1 MGIFR
6 TMKSLSIALVAALA
20 VGIGA
25 SPASA
30 KVIDFVAEV
39 ASSGEHGVADGAILN
54 TPAMGSLNLEFRA
67 GIGGKQRDFAYFNSA
82 TSNGSPAGL
91 GTCTTMNAAAQCD
104 PSYDDVVAA
113 NEWVQVGFADEPFNV
128 HKLSFN
134 GGGNLSLDN
143 DMTGLIKITTSLNSI
158 VAMATLTFAQAAT
171 AGFGFVDWIR
181 FEFAGTEFVVA
192 SISDVPLPGA
202 LPLLLSGLAGL
213 GFAARRKKKA

>member
-1 MGIFR
+1 
-6 TMKSLSIALVAALA
+6 MKSLSIALVAALA
-20 VGIGA
+20 ASVGA

-39 ASSGEHGVADGAILN
+39 ASSGEHGVADGTVLN

-82 TSNGSPAGL
+82 TANGSPAGL
-91 GTCTTMNAAAQCD
+91 GTCTTMNVAAQCD
-104 PSYDDVVAA
+104 PSSDDVVAV

-128 HKLSFN
+128 RTLSFN
-134 GGGNLSLDN
+134 GGGNLSLDSSS
-143 DMTGLIKITTSLNSI
+143 GLIKITTSLNSI

-171 AGFGFVDWIR
+171 IGFGFVDWIR
-181 FEFAGTEFVVA
+181 FEYAGTEFVVA

-213 GFAARRKKKA
+213 GFAARRKKA